1 MMTSFSSSMG
11 IKYGYLPLMDVLQ
24 NMKRMVSG
32 EKSDEKK
39 CKKKGPEPD
48 NSSLEYIYSEI

>member
-1 MMTSFSSSMG
+1 MMTSFSSSIE

-32 EKSDEKK
+32 EKSDKIKYEKK
-39 CKKKGPEPD
+39 TRAIK
-48 NSSLEYIYSEI
+48 L